1 MEPLIRAILQ
11 VEKPGDKS
19 FQIWVI
25 SPIPFCST
33 LCSNEASNFYIDLSK
48 MFLGKIPSKWDTVC
62 WNQCPISKVKNLTI
76 KKFEGWISMKTAF
89 LKAKADIYE
98 TGAKMSLTHH
108 KQIHEIW
115 PSSALIRY
123 RAKNLVNTAFLPNHN
138 NLVNHD
144 HRLNVYPNNFS
155 CHSLLQKLIHFY

>member
-1 MEPLIRAILQ
+1 MEPLVRAVLQ

-19 FQIWVI
+19 LQIWVI

-33 LCSNEASNFYIDLSK
+33 LCSNEASNFYRNLSK

-62 WNQCPISKVKNLTI
+62 WNQCPISKVKNLTV

-89 LKAKADIYE
+89 LKAKAEIYE

-115 PSSALIRY
+115 PGLGKRSKIPFH
-123 RAKNLVNTAFLPNHN
+123 FLPPTPVIWIC
-138 NLVNHD
+138 LFCSKSFWLRKSD
-144 HRLNVYPNNFS
+144 KP
-155 CHSLLQKLIHFY
+155 

>member
-1 MEPLIRAILQ
+1 MEPLVRAVLQ

-19 FQIWVI
+19 LQIWVI

-33 LCSNEASNFYIDLSK
+33 LCSNEASNFYRNLSK

-62 WNQCPISKVKNLTI
+62 WNQCPISKVKNLTV

-115 PSSALIRY
+115 PGLGKRSKIPFH
-123 RAKNLVNTAFLPNHN
+123 FLPPTP
-138 NLVNHD
+138 
-144 HRLNVYPNNFS
+144 VYWDTKKSCRHPWKFFS
-155 CHSLLQKLIHFY
+155 FFKKGIKALPH

>member
-1 MEPLIRAILQ
+1 MEPLVRAVLQ

-19 FQIWVI
+19 LQIWVI

-33 LCSNEASNFYIDLSK
+33 LCSNEASNFYRNLSK

-62 WNQCPISKVKNLTI
+62 WNQCPISKVKNLTV
-76 KKFEGWISMKTAF
+76 KKFEGWISKKTAF

-108 KQIHEIW
+108 KKIGKIRPRLDVRSEMPFQFCLSHAVTLLLHFKIHIIYI
-115 PSSALIRY
+115 PRG
-123 RAKNLVNTAFLPNHN
+123 
-138 NLVNHD
+138 
-144 HRLNVYPNNFS
+144 
-155 CHSLLQKLIHFY
+155 